1 MPNTLGGW
9 GGLYDAVADVGIT
22 AGRPEHKVVVILGTD
37 PVEPPTVEALVVLRQ
52 MMTPTAES

>member
-37 PVEPPTVEALVVLRQ
+37 PVEPPLSKLCSSTDDDTDGGELN
-52 MMTPTAES
+52 